1 MLCAGSFA
9 TPPPCAII
17 PAVNAISEYLREQAA
32 AHRATAAENPDDP
45 RYPQSAE
52 ALEAL
57 AAYADAAAE
66 QDAFQMRY
74 LLAHHVED
82 GRFAWPD
89 GQCGRSITHF
99 GFDAPVRSE
108 FELEQFLM
116 DLCDLAKS
124 DAARHIGAHEAEID
138 RADAPALA
146 EHYGIGVDR
155 VHGALDA
162 ARGIRHV
169 FSIGIPSWHE
179 PSAEA
184 RAALEAI
191 DGVIVEQ
198 GPEAVYGKDAPLIVK
213 NVPAPDERQARVRI
227 GEIVGLEA
235 DALGA
240 SPSQQRVL

>member
-1 MLCAGSFA
+1 MN
-9 TPPPCAII
+9 P
-17 PAVNAISEYLREQAA
+17 ISEYLREQAA
-32 AHRATAAENPDDP
+32 AHRATAAEKPDDP

-57 AAYADAAAE
+57 AAYADHGEE
-66 QDAFQMRY
+66 QGIFQMRY
-74 LLAHHVED
+74 LLEHHVVD

-89 GQCGRSITHF
+89 GQCGRSIMHF
-99 GFDAPVRSE
+99 GFDEPVRSD

-124 DAARHIGAHEAEID
+124 DAARHIGAHEGEID

-146 EHYGIGVDR
+146 ERYGIGVDR

-169 FSIGIPSWHE
+169 FAVGIPAWHDISPE
-179 PSAEA
+179 VRAE
-184 RAALEAI
+184 LEAM
-191 DGVIVEQ
+191 DGAIVEQ

-213 NVPAPDERQARVRI
+213 NVPAPDERAAREQI
-227 GEIVGLEA
+227 AQIVGLEV

-240 SPSQQRVL
+240 SP

>member
-1 MLCAGSFA
+1 M
-9 TPPPCAII
+9 
-17 PAVNAISEYLREQAA
+17 NAISEYLREQAA

-45 RYPQSAE
+45 RYRQSAE

-66 QDAFQMRY
+66 QEAFQMRY
-74 LLAHHVED
+74 LLEHHVTE
-82 GRFAWPD
+82 GRFAWAE
-89 GQCGRSITHF
+89 GQSGRSIMHF
-99 GFDAPVRSE
+99 GFDQPVRSE

-124 DAARHIGAHEAEID
+124 DAARHIGAHEAQID

-146 EHYGIGVDR
+146 ERYGIGVDR
-155 VHGALDA
+155 VHGSLDA

-179 PSAEA
+179 LSAEA
-184 RAALEAI
+184 RAELEAI

-198 GPEAVYGKDAPLIVK
+198 GKEAVYGKDAPLIVK
-213 NVPAPDERQARVRI
+213 NVPAADERSARARI
-227 GEIVGLEA
+227 GQIVGLEA

-240 SPSQQRVL
+240 SPSQQRVI